1 MTNYESGL
9 HMRRDTM
16 EEDYRKYMEGNY
28 DGDSKQQYKQM
39 KDDKRQ
45 AKRIAEEIKT
55 VQEAILESET
65 ERLSYEYKVEN
76 KEFEELIK
84 SYNQED
90 KYKEYLVDGAIL
102 RCNQATTN
110 DFPYGEEAGTS
121 DEDQKVVLV
130 NKNEEECCNIV
141 LNVSENPIS
150 INKLRYATVK
160 DTLINVN
167 IIPPKC
173 NCNLAVNRNAERRK
187 IREDSKRNENGVCMH
202 LIRLNEEWDNLEVD
216 GKSYLKK

>member
-1 MTNYESGL
+1 
-9 HMRRDTM
+9 M

-84 SYNQED
+84 SYKLNQIT
-90 KYKEYLVDGAIL
+90 KEEFTQV
-102 RCNQATTN
+102 
-110 DFPYGEEAGTS
+110 
-121 DEDQKVVLV
+121 
-130 NKNEEECCNIV
+130 
-141 LNVSENPIS
+141 
-150 INKLRYATVK
+150 INKLKEIKNNNETFEEIETKFNEYK
-160 DTLINVN
+160 KTLT
-167 IIPPKC
+167 IIPPYNVSDK
-173 NCNLAVNRNAERRK
+173 
-187 IREDSKRNENGVCMH
+187 
-202 LIRLNEEWDNLEVD
+202 
-216 GKSYLKK
+216 